1 MRYIALL
8 RGINVGGHNIIRMS
22 SLKGAFERR
31 GFQDISTYINSGN
44 IIFDSTLDKNCL
56 KIICETLIAEEFK
69 LNIIVC
75 IISAAEL
82 ASALAH
88 APKWWN
94 EAPNSKHNAFFVIPP
109 ATAEELCARV
119 GVINEKYEIVAHHGL
134 VIFWS
139 APISSFSRT
148 RWSKIISTDKDVSHA
163 ITVRNANTT
172 LKLAELTAK
181 RS

>member
-8 RGINVGGHNIIRMS
+8 RGINVGGHNKISMPN
-22 SLKGAFERR
+22 LKAAYERR
-31 GFQDISTYINSGN
+31 GFKNVATYINSGN
-44 IIFDSTLDKNCL
+44 IIFDSPLDKTDL
-56 KIICETLIAEEFK
+56 KDTCEALIVEEFG
-69 LNIIVC
+69 LNVTVC
-75 IISAAEL
+75 ILSSTDL

-94 EAPNSKHNAFFVIPP
+94 EAPNSRHNAFFVIPP
-109 ATAEELCARV
+109 ATAESLCARV
-119 GVINEKYEIVAHHGL
+119 GATKEEYEKVAYHGM

-139 APISSFSRT
+139 APLTSFSRT
-148 RWSKIISTDKDVSHA
+148 RWSKIISTDKTVYHA

-172 LKLAELTAK
+172 LNLAELTAE